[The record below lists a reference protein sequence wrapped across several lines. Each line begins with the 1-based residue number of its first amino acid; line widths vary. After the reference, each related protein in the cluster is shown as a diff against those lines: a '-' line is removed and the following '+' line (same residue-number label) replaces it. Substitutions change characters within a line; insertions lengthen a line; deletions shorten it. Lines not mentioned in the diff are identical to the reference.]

1 MDAVCWVALESTD
14 FRYKSTKNHPKALI
28 LQGFYG
34 SGRRSR
40 KFESCHLDHRSKNE
54 RHRLSFFAL
63 IVGIQIRIGLR
74 SKRKF
79 EYERSEYLREGE
91 YLVSPFGECCTSTI
105 SSVHNKSDEH
115 SHFFYIQKGL
125 LTIAYAI
132 IKSSFCS
139 ASTAFFFI
147 LFKRYF

>member
-1 MDAVCWVALESTD
+1 METVLTRASESIVFGLKNTEKPC
-14 FRYKSTKNHPKALI
+14 KSSKKSVQI
-28 LQGFYG
+28 C

-79 EYERSEYLREGE
+79 AYERSEYLREGE